1 MPSNTLGLFYWTGAL
16 MIPDAIRRWL
26 PPICLVAL
34 VAAVWALPYRLDCDS
49 LAHGVDPAIARVD
62 SQCILL
68 SHYTERLY
76 VIETAMKQEEQGL
89 IANHPDTDYQRRW
102 YDRVNFYGPETVA
115 LADAIRDSILYQ
127 RAVSDGHAPSREEVS
142 ARLDQDRLR
151 SETFHDLINMAR
163 LAQNQDRAGFLKL
176 AAETRNPDIRRTLED
191 LTPSEFMESL
201 EEIDW
206 RQLEQMQ
213 KDGEAFFESFGHERY
228 WQEILPAKLRRE
240 LAIPKLQEAIL
251 EASAEG
257 PDGPYADVPRLA
269 WLAYQQRAIEEVDIE
284 LTRTAP
290 PAVSV
295 DRAIAYLVEVLQE
308 EQDELSEEYR
318 RWLERRENRWRPT
331 LPPLRPDSE

>member
-1 MPSNTLGLFYWTGAL
+1 M
-16 MIPDAIRRWL
+16 
-26 PPICLVAL
+26 
-34 VAAVWALPYRLDCDS
+34 
-49 LAHGVDPAIARVD
+49 
-62 SQCILL
+62 
-68 SHYTERLY
+68 
-76 VIETAMKQEEQGL
+76 
-89 IANHPDTDYQRRW
+89 
-102 YDRVNFYGPETVA
+102 NFYGPETIA
-115 LADAIRDSILYQ
+115 LADAVRDSALYQ
-127 RAVSDGHAPSREEVS
+127 RAVANGHAPLQEEVS
-142 ARLDQDRLR
+142 ARLDQHRLR
-151 SETFHDLINMAR
+151 SETVYDFISLIK
-163 LAQNQDRAGFLKL
+163 LAENQDRAGFLKL
-176 AAETRNPDIRRTLED
+176 AAETRNPDIRRILED

-213 KDGEAFFESFGHERY
+213 KEGEAYFESFGHEGY

-240 LAIPKLQEAIL
+240 LAIPKLEEAVL

-257 PDGPYADVPRLA
+257 PSGPYADVPRLA

-318 RWLERRENRWRPT
+318 RWLERRENRRRPT
-331 LPPLRPDSE
+331 LPPLRPDSK